1 MRIVKQ
7 MLGNIKHARKGLTHR
22 LDEWE
27 EGPCDRKKTVQ
38 RKNTRKS
45 MSVRKDDALFG

>member
-1 MRIVKQ
+1 MQEKVSHID
-7 MLGNIKHARKGLTHR
+7 I